1 MMQNQ
6 KQQKFLMINKFNIFY
21 LLCLV
26 ITIPVFSQ
34 QKGFQLPDS
43 LKDKS
48 YDYLN
53 NRIDL
58 YEEDTIKALFYL
70 DSYLSKAKSEK
81 NLNEMVNAYSNAI
94 FFVPENLKLAYADS
108 IVATAKM
115 TNDPPV
121 IGSAYI
127 SKGNFYYSIKN
138 YAQAL
143 NFYLLASDY
152 ISNSDDAYLKYELKY
167 HIAGIKIHL
176 GFNDEALVLLKE
188 CVDYFKQYDE
198 YDYQRGYLNSL
209 HSLGLVYNRLGKYDL
224 STETNEFALKEAKRL
239 NIDLTQNYI
248 IHSEGINQYFKK
260 NYTKAVHNIQQALPA
275 IIKNN
280 DFANEAV
287 GYFYIGKCYWDQKQ
301 QEKALPYFKKVDRT
315 FAEKNYIRPDLRENY
330 ELLVGYYK
338 EKGDVKNQL
347 YYINRLMKA
356 DSVLNANFKYMSGK
370 IHKEY
375 DTKALRQAKQE
386 IEKQLAGK
394 EKTTLLL
401 YFSLAVFFFLTL
413 YFFYRYYSNQKLYRQ
428 KFEELMD
435 AKKEEPQDPISIHK
449 EDTEKKGLDINPD
462 VVTAILKELEKFE
475 SRKKFLEK
483 DLTLVNLASA
493 FNTNSNYLSKVIN
506 HYRNKNYNNY
516 LNDLRIDYIVDLLKS
531 QSKYRN
537 YTIKALADESGF
549 STPQHF
555 SKAFFASTGIYPSYF
570 LNELNKER
578 DNVA

>member
-94 FFVPENLKLAYADS
+94 FFVPEDLKLAYADS

-260 NYTKAVHNIQQALPA
+260 NYTKAVHDIQQALPA

-516 LNDLRIDYIVDLLKS
+516 LNDLRIDYIVDLLKG

>member
-1 MMQNQ
+1 
-6 KQQKFLMINKFNIFY
+6 MINKRATFF
-21 LLCLV
+21 LFCLV

-43 LKDKS
+43 LKGKS

-81 NLNEMVNAYSNAI
+81 NFDEMVNAYSNTI
-94 FFVPENLKLAYADS
+94 FFVPENLKPSYADS
-108 IVATAKM
+108 IVAAAQM

-127 SKGNFYYSIKN
+127 SKGNFYYSIKD
-138 YAQAL
+138 YIQAL
-143 NFYLLASDY
+143 NFYLKASDY
-152 ISNSDDAYLKYELKY
+152 VSNSGDSYLKYELKY

-188 CVDYFKQYDE
+188 CVDYFKQYNE

-260 NYTKAVHNIQQALPA
+260 NYQKAVHDIQQALPA

-330 ELLVGYYK
+330 ELMVGYYK

-375 DTKALRQAKQE
+375 DTKALRQAKQD

-401 YFSLAVFFFLTL
+401 YCSLAVFFFLTL

-435 AKKEEPQDPISIHK
+435 VEKEKPQDPISIQK
-449 EDTEKKGLDINPD
+449 EDVEKKGLDINPD
-462 VVTAILKELEKFE
+462 VVNTIVKELEKFE
-475 SRKKFLEK
+475 NKNKFLEK

-506 HYRNKNYNNY
+506 HYRNKNYITY

-531 QSKYRN
+531 QPKYRN

>member
-1 MMQNQ
+1 
-6 KQQKFLMINKFNIFY
+6 MINKFNIFY

-260 NYTKAVHNIQQALPA
+260 NYTKAVHDIQQALPA

-301 QEKALPYFKKVDRT
+301 HEKALPYFKKVDRT

-506 HYRNKNYNNY
+506 HYRNKNYNTY

>member
-1 MMQNQ
+1 
-6 KQQKFLMINKFNIFY
+6 MINKSNIFFF
-21 LLCLV
+21 LCLLLA
-26 ITIPVFSQ
+26 IPVFSQ
-34 QKGFQLPDS
+34 QKGFRLPDS

-58 YEEDTIKALFYL
+58 FEEDTIKALFYL
-70 DSYLSKAKSEK
+70 DSYLAKAKSER
-81 NLNEMVNAYSNAI
+81 NLNEMVNAYSNNI
-94 FFVPENLKLAYADS
+94 FFVSDNLKPIYADS
-108 IVATAKM
+108 IVTTAKM
-115 TNDPPV
+115 TNDPAV

-138 YAQAL
+138 YTEAL
-143 NFYLLASDY
+143 NFYLKASDY
-152 ISNSDDAYLKYELKY
+152 VSNSDDTYLQYELKY

-188 CVDYFKQYDE
+188 CVDYFKQSNE

-224 STETNEFALKEAKRL
+224 ATETNEFALKEAKRL
-239 NIDLTQNYI
+239 NVELTQNYI

-260 NYTKAVHNIQQALPA
+260 NYPKAIHDIQEVLPA

-280 DFANEAV
+280 DFANETV

-301 QEKALPYFKKVDRT
+301 QEKALPYFKKVDRAFT
-315 FAEKNYIRPDLRENY
+315 EKKYIRPDLRENY

-347 YYINRLMKA
+347 YYINRLMKT

-386 IEKQLAGK
+386 IEKQLEGK

-413 YFFYRYYSNQKLYRQ
+413 YFFYRYYSNQRLYRQ
-428 KFEELMD
+428 KFEELME
-435 AKKEEPQDPISIHK
+435 AEKENPQDPISIEK
-449 EDTEKKGLDINPD
+449 EDVEKKGLDINPE
-462 VVTAILKELEKFE
+462 VVSAILKELEKFE
-475 SRKKFLEK
+475 TRKKFLEK

-506 HYRNKNYNNY
+506 HYRNKNYNTY

-570 LNELNKER
+570 LNELNKDLR

>member
-1 MMQNQ
+1 MT
-6 KQQKFLMINKFNIFY
+6 
-21 LLCLV
+21 V
-26 ITIPVFSQ
+26 SVFSQ
-34 QKGFQLPDS
+34 QKGFHFPDS

-53 NRIDL
+53 DRIDL
-58 YEEDTIKALFYL
+58 FEEDTLKALFYL
-70 DSYLSKAKSEK
+70 DSYLAKAKSDK
-81 NLNEMVNAYSNAI
+81 NLTEMVNAYSNTI
-94 FFVPENLKLAYADS
+94 FFVPDNLKFAYADS
-108 IVATAKM
+108 IVSTAKM
-115 TNDPPV
+115 TKDDSV

-138 YAQAL
+138 YTEAL
-143 NFYLLASDY
+143 NFYLKASDY
-152 ISNSDDAYLKYELKY
+152 ISNSDDIYLKYELKY

-188 CVDYFKQYDE
+188 CVDYFKGKNDYDF
-198 YDYQRGYLNSL
+198 QRGYLNSL
-209 HSLGLVYNRLGKYDL
+209 HSLGLVYNRLGQYDL
-224 STETNEFALKEAKRL
+224 STKTNEFALKEAERL
-239 NIDLTQNYI
+239 NVELTANYI
-248 IHSEGINQYFKK
+248 THSEGINQYFKK
-260 NYTKAVHNIQQALPA
+260 NYSKAIQNIQKALPA

-280 DFANEAV
+280 DFANETV

-301 QEKALPYFKKVDRT
+301 NEKALPYFKKVDRAFT
-315 FAEKNYIRPDLRENY
+315 EKNYIRPDLRENY

-386 IEKQLAGK
+386 IEIQLAGK
-394 EKTTLLL
+394 EKTTIFL
-401 YFSLAVFFFLTL
+401 YISLAVFFFLTL

-428 KFEELMD
+428 KFEELMGSEKEEFQESIFIEKED
-435 AKKEEPQDPISIHK
+435 IEKKE
-449 EDTEKKGLDINPD
+449 LDINPE
-462 VVTAILKELEKFE
+462 VISSILKELEKFE
-475 SRKKFLEK
+475 NKKKFLEK
-483 DLTLVNLASA
+483 DLTLVHLASA

-506 HYRNKNYNNY
+506 YYRHKNYNTY
-516 LNDLRIDYIVDLLKS
+516 LNDLRINYIVDLLKS
-531 QSKYRN
+531 ESKYRN

-555 SKAFFASTGIYPSYF
+555 SKAFFTSTGIYPSYF
-570 LNELNKER
+570 LNELNREIR
-578 DNVA
+578 NDNVA

>member
-1 MMQNQ
+1 MHI
-6 KQQKFLMINKFNIFY
+6 KKPQKFLMENKFGIF
-21 LLCLV
+21 LILFLMLS
-26 ITIPVFSQ
+26 IPVFSQ
-34 QKGFQLPDS
+34 QKGFSLPDS
-43 LKDKS
+43 LKNKS
-48 YDYLN
+48 YEYLN

-58 YEEDTIKALFYL
+58 YEEDTLKALFYL
-70 DSYLSKAKSEK
+70 DSYLSKAKKEN
-81 NLNEMVNAYSNAI
+81 NLNEIVNAYSNTI
-94 FFVPENLKLAYADS
+94 FFVSDSLKPIYADS
-108 IVATAKM
+108 IVASAKK
-115 TNDPPV
+115 TNDAPV

-127 SKGNFYYSIKN
+127 SKGNFYYSIKD
-138 YAQAL
+138 YVQAL
-143 NFYLLASDY
+143 NFYLKASDY
-152 ISNSDDAYLKYELKY
+152 ISRSNDDYLKYELKY

-176 GFNDEALVLLKE
+176 GFNDEALALLKE
-188 CVDYFKQYDE
+188 CVDFFKKSNE

-224 STETNEFALKEAKRL
+224 STETNEFALNEAKRL
-239 NIDLTQNYI
+239 NVELTQNYI

-260 NYTKAVHNIQQALPA
+260 NYPKAIHDIQQVLPA

-287 GYFYIGKCYWDQKQ
+287 GYFYIGKCYWDQGQ
-301 QEKALPYFKKVDRT
+301 QQKALPYFKKVDRA

-428 KFEELMD
+428 KFEELMG
-435 AKKEEPQDPISIHK
+435 AEKEESQAIAVEK
-449 EDTEKKGLDINPD
+449 EEVEKKGLDINPD
-462 VVTAILKELEKFE
+462 VVAGIVKELEKFE

-493 FNTNSNYLSKVIN
+493 FNTNANYLSKVIN
-506 HYRNKNYNNY
+506 HYRNKNYNTY
-516 LNDLRIDYIVDLLKS
+516 LNDLRIEYIVELLKS
-531 QSKYRN
+531 QSRYRN
-537 YTIKALADESGF
+537 YTIKALADEAGF

-570 LNELNKER
+570 LNELNK
-578 DNVA
+578 DLNN

>member
-26 ITIPVFSQ
+26 IAIPVFSQ

-260 NYTKAVHNIQQALPA
+260 NYTKAVHDIQQALPA

>member
-1 MMQNQ
+1 MQIE
-6 KQQKFLMINKFNIFY
+6 KQQKFLMINKSGIF
-21 LLCLV
+21 LLLSLV
-26 ITIPVFSQ
+26 LNSPVFSQ
-34 QKGFQLPDS
+34 QKGFYLPDS

-53 NRIDL
+53 NKIDL
-58 YEEDTIKALFYL
+58 YEEDTVRARFYL
-70 DSYLSKAKSEK
+70 DSYLSKAKLEN
-81 NLNEMVNAYSNAI
+81 NLNEIVNAYSNVI
-94 FFVPENLKLAYADS
+94 FFVSDSLKPIYADS
-108 IVATAKM
+108 IVVAAKM
-115 TNDPPV
+115 TNDAPV

-127 SKGNFYYSIKN
+127 SKGNFYYSIKD
-138 YAQAL
+138 YVQAL
-143 NFYLLASDY
+143 NFYLKASDY
-152 ISNSDDAYLKYELKY
+152 ISNSNDNYLKYELKY

-188 CVDYFKQYDE
+188 CVDFFKKYDE
-198 YDYQRGYLNSL
+198 YEYQRGYLNSL
-209 HSLGLVYNRLGKYDL
+209 HSLGLVYNRLGEYDL

-239 NIDLTQNYI
+239 NVEVTQHYI
-248 IHSEGINQYFKK
+248 VHSEGINQYFKK
-260 NYTKAVHNIQQALPA
+260 NYSKAIQEIQKALPG
-275 IIKNN
+275 IIRNN
-280 DFANEAV
+280 DFANETV
-287 GYFYIGKCYWDQKQ
+287 GYFYIGKCYWDQGQ
-301 QEKALPYFKKVDRT
+301 QEKALPYFKKVDRV
-315 FAEKNYIRPDLRENY
+315 FSEKKYIRPDLRENY

-413 YFFYRYYSNQKLYRQ
+413 YFFYRYYNNQKLYRQ
-428 KFEELMD
+428 KFEELMG
-435 AKKEEPQDPISIHK
+435 AEKEKPKDIVVEK
-449 EDTEKKGLDINPD
+449 EDVEKKGLDINPD
-462 VVTAILKELEKFE
+462 VVAGILKELEKFE
-475 SRKKFLEK
+475 NRKKFLEK

-506 HYRNKNYNNY
+506 HYRNKNYNTY
-516 LNDLRIDYIVDLLKS
+516 LNDLRIDFIVDLLKS
-531 QSKYRN
+531 QSRYRN

-570 LNELNKER
+570 LNELNKELI
-578 DNVA
+578 

>member
-516 LNDLRIDYIVDLLKS
+516 LNVLRIDYIVELLKS

>member
-1 MMQNQ
+1 
-6 KQQKFLMINKFNIFY
+6 MISKLNIFFS
-21 LLCLV
+21 LCLV
-26 ITIPVFSQ
+26 LAIPVFSQ

-58 YEEDTIKALFYL
+58 YEEDTLKALFYL

-94 FFVPENLKLAYADS
+94 FFVPENLKQSYADS
-108 IVATAKM
+108 IVITAQM
-115 TNDPPV
+115 TNDAPI

-127 SKGNFYYSIKN
+127 SKGNFYYSIKD
-138 YAQAL
+138 YIQAL
-143 NFYLLASDY
+143 NFYLKASDY
-152 ISNSDDAYLKYELKY
+152 ISNSEDSYLKYELKY

-188 CVDYFKQYDE
+188 CVDYFKQYNE

-224 STETNEFALKEAKRL
+224 SSETNEFALKEAKRL

-260 NYTKAVHNIQQALPA
+260 NYTKAVHDIQQALPA

-287 GYFYIGKCYWDQKQ
+287 GYFYIGKCYWDQQ
-301 QEKALPYFKKVDRT
+301 QEEKALPYFKKVDRT
-315 FAEKNYIRPDLRENY
+315 FADKNYIRPDLRENY

-435 AKKEEPQDPISIHK
+435 AEKEKPQDPISIEK
-449 EDTEKKGLDINPD
+449 EDVEKKGLDINQD
-462 VVTAILKELEKFE
+462 VVNAIVKELEKFE
-475 SRKKFLEK
+475 NKNKFLEK

-506 HYRNKNYNNY
+506 FYRHKNYNTY

-531 QSKYRN
+531 QPKYRN